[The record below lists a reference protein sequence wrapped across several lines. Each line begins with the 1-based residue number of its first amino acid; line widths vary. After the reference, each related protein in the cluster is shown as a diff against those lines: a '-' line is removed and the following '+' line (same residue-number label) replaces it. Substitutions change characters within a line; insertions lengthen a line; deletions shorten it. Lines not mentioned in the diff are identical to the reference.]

1 MAELCQ
7 KLLVVFEIDTE
18 KNRDAEHKLPV
29 GYWIENI
36 VTYILSELDHLF
48 GMAAWAEKSLIG
60 PTRPASSVPVECL
73 VRRFCQLIILWPIE
87 NSSVPFFESFFGGQ
101 IESSR

>member
-7 KLLVVFEIDTE
+7 KLPVVFEIDTE

-36 VTYILSELDHLF
+36 VTYILSKLDHLF
-48 GMAAWAEKSLIG
+48 GMTAWVE
-60 PTRPASSVPVECL
+60 PASLATECQVL
-73 VRRFCQLIILWPIE
+73 LAGRQGYSLRQSGFVHRTLANPSL
-87 NSSVPFFESFFGGQ
+87 SSPHF
-101 IESSR
+101 R

>member
-7 KLLVVFEIDTE
+7 KPPVVLEIDTE

-48 GMAAWAEKSLIG
+48 GMTAWAEPPSLA
-60 PTRPASSVPVECL
+60 TECQEIFL
-73 VRRFCQLIILWPIE
+73 RQSEFVHRTLAKP
-87 NSSVPFFESFFGGQ
+87 SFRSPHF
-101 IESSR
+101 R